1 MNLRRLLAPDNV
13 AVVGSLMGLG
23 SLLLPWLNV
32 KPNRVAAGTG
42 LTLPEATGWAGAAAI
57 LVLWLVCL
65 ALSLTGKGRWQR
77 RALGMASNLVLIATF
92 VLAGSAAPSLSQS
105 AGPVSRISP
114 DAGFWLALVAVY
126 LLIFASRRAGD
137 TSLLWRSLMTW
148 SGLAVVA
155 ILLAAGCL
163 NSLSIMQEL
172 LGQGVRFRAE
182 LWTHIILF
190 AGSVAAGA
198 AIGIPLGIIAER
210 TRKAERPIFLITS
223 ITETVPSLALFGLL
237 IPPLA
242 ALSFAFP
249 ALRDFGIRGIG
260 ATPAIIALVIY
271 SLLPIVRNTFVG
283 LRGIDRGVIDAA
295 AGIGMSPGQL
305 FRRVKAP
312 LAAPLVMDGVRTA
325 SVQAVGNAA
334 VAALIGA
341 GGLGA
346 FIFQGFGQQAP
357 DLILLGALPII
368 ALAILVDAV
377 MFALVKLVTPRG
389 ISRGTP

>member
-1 MNLRRLLAPDNV
+1 MNLRRWLAPDNV
-13 AVVGSLMGLG
+13 AVVGSIVGLG
-23 SLLLPWLNV
+23 SFLLPWLNV

-42 LTLPEATGWAGAAAI
+42 LSLPDAAGGSGAAPI
-57 LVLWLVCL
+57 LVLWLVCM
-65 ALSLTGKGRWQR
+65 ALSFTVKGLWLR
-77 RALGMASNLVLIATF
+77 RALGLASNLVLVITL
-92 VLAGSAAPSLSQS
+92 VLAGSAARSLSES
-105 AGPVSRISP
+105 AGPFSRISP
-114 DAGFWLALVAVY
+114 DTGFWLALVACY

-137 TSLLWRSLMTW
+137 ASVLWRSLMSW
-148 SGLAVVA
+148 SGLAVAA
-155 ILLAAGCL
+155 ILLAAGWL

-172 LGQGVRFRAE
+172 AIQGDRFRAE

-198 AIGIPLGIIAER
+198 AIGIPLGIMAER

-249 ALRDFGIRGIG
+249 ALREVGIRGIG

-368 ALAILVDAV
+368 ALAVLVDAV
-377 MFALVKLVTPRG
+377 MNALVKLVTPRG
-389 ISRGTP
+389 VTRSAP

>member
-1 MNLRRLLAPDNV
+1 MKLRRLLAPDNV
-13 AVVGSLMGLG
+13 AVVGSVMGLG
-23 SLLLPWLNV
+23 SLLFAWLNV

-42 LTLPEATGWAGAAAI
+42 LSLQEATGWGSGGAI
-57 LVLWLVCL
+57 LGLWLVCL
-65 ALSLTGKGRWQR
+65 ALSLARKGRWQR
-77 RALGMASNLVLIATF
+77 QALGLTSNLVLITTF
-92 VLAGSAAPSLSQS
+92 VLAGSAARSLSQS
-105 AGPVSRISP
+105 AGPFSRISP
-114 DAGFWLALVAVY
+114 DAGFWLAMVAVY

-137 TSLLWRSLMTW
+137 TSSLWRSLTAW
-148 SGLAVVA
+148 SGLAAVA
-155 ILLAAGCL
+155 ILLGSGWL

-172 LGQGVRFRAE
+172 LGQGDRFRAE

-249 ALRDFGIRGIG
+249 ALREFGIRGIG

-283 LRGIDRGVIDAA
+283 LRNIDRGVIDAA

-341 GGLGA
+341 GGLGV

-368 ALAILVDAV
+368 FLAIVVDAV

-389 ISRGTP
+389 IGRGTP